1 MAVDAHVYYC
11 LIRQNRP
18 RRILE
23 IGVGNST
30 LLAIAANAYN
40 EKDGRRA
47 CLTSVDPY
55 PWELFRGGYPGL
67 DELIDRRVQEV
78 PLATFEALEADD
90 ILFIDFEPRHPQRER
105 RPFRVPGGAAST

>member
-23 IGVGNST
+23 VGVGKST

-40 EKDGRRA
+40 EQDGRRTA
-47 CLTSVDPY
+47 SHWWIP
-55 PWELFRGGYPGL
+55 
-67 DELIDRRVQEV
+67 
-78 PLATFEALEADD
+78 
-90 ILFIDFEPRHPQRER
+90 IL
-105 RPFRVPGGAAST
+105 GNCSAAAIPDSMS